1 MKVVRSTCNYCSIAC
16 NFDFHVE
23 DDGFIQRVKP
33 AKDYPVNRGFC
44 CVKGLNLD
52 KQNTIYENPV
62 LPLLRNEKGEL
73 EHISWDKAFNIFAE
87 RVKKIQDEYGKE
99 SFAFLST
106 GQLCTEEMAL
116 AGHIGRT
123 FLGGNGDG
131 NTRLC
136 MATAVVAYKQSFGFD
151 SPPYTFEDLE
161 LSDVMIFIGCNP
173 VVAHPILWSRVIKN
187 RNKDKKIITIDPRR
201 SETVTNSDIWIDLKP
216 KSDLRLLYTLSN
228 VLIEKGWIDEEFIKN
243 STEDFEGFKNHVKKY
258 DVNDVEEYTGIS
270 KGRVNVLIEKGWID
284 EEFIKNST
292 EDFEGFKNHVKKYDV
307 NDVEEYTGISKG
319 RVLELAKII
328 HEGKRVSFWWT
339 MGVNQGYQ
347 AVRTAQAVINLAL
360 MTGNIGRPGTGAN
373 SITGQCNAMGSRL
386 FSNTTGLY
394 GGGEYTDKAR
404 RKVVA
409 KALGIDEEMLP
420 KKPTIPYNAIIE
432 GINNGTIKALWV
444 LATNPVV
451 SWINSLEFKKAAE
464 KLEFL
469 AVQDIYS
476 DTETCK
482 YAHLIL
488 PSTNGLK
495 KEGVLINTERRLSKI
510 QPVLEKKKD
519 DIYSDTETCKYAHL
533 ILPSTNGLKKEGVLI
548 NTERRL
554 SKIQPVLEKKKDELS
569 DYDILLGI
577 GNALGMGSLLDK
589 WKTPKDAFEVLKECT
604 RNMPCD
610 ITGVSYDML
619 KDSKGIQALGM
630 GSLLDKWKTP
640 KDAFEV
646 LKECTRNMPCD
657 ITGVSYDMLKDSKG
671 IQWPFKEGD
680 DIEKEERRL
689 FEDKKFYTPN
699 KKAKFIYED
708 IMSPPF
714 EQNEE
719 YPYILNTGRG
729 TVGQWHTQTRT
740 REITPN
746 KKAKFI
752 YEDIMSPPFEQ
763 NEEYPYILNTGR
775 GTVGQWHTQTRTREI
790 PDVEAIIMKEG
801 YINLNTD
808 LAEELDIKEN
818 DMVKVSSPNGVS
830 NKFLVKLSRTVKKD
844 QLYAPMHYI
853 EANSILPSIF
863 DTYSKEPNYKY
874 GPVKIEKIN

>member
-33 AKDYPVNRGFC
+33 AKDYPVNKGFC

-62 LPLLRNEKGEL
+62 LPLLRNEKGKL
-73 EHISWDKAFNIFAE
+73 EHISWEKAFNIFAE

-201 SETVTNSDIWIDLKP
+201 SETVTNSDIWIDIKP
-216 KSDLRLLYTLSN
+216 KSDLRLLYTLAN
-228 VLIEKGWIDEEFIKN
+228 VLIEEGWIDEKFIKN

-258 DVNDVEEYTGIS
+258 DI
-270 KGRVNVLIEKGWID
+270 
-284 EEFIKNST
+284 
-292 EDFEGFKNHVKKYDV
+292 

-360 MTGNIGRPGTGAN
+360 MTGNIGRAGTGAN

-444 LATNPVV
+444 LATNPVA

-476 DTETCK
+476 DTET
-482 YAHLIL
+482 
-488 PSTNGLK
+488 S
-495 KEGVLINTERRLSKI
+495 
-510 QPVLEKKKD
+510 
-519 DIYSDTETCKYAHL
+519 KYAHL

-577 GNALGMGSLLDK
+577 GK
-589 WKTPKDAFEVLKECT
+589 
-604 RNMPCD
+604 
-610 ITGVSYDML
+610 
-619 KDSKGIQALGM
+619 ALGM

-714 EQNEE
+714 EQ
-719 YPYILNTGRG
+719 
-729 TVGQWHTQTRT
+729 
-740 REITPN
+740 
-746 KKAKFI
+746 
-752 YEDIMSPPFEQ
+752 S
-763 NEEYPYILNTGR
+763 EEYPYILNTGR

-790 PDVEAIIMKEG
+790 PDVEAIIMKKG
-801 YINLNTD
+801 YININTD
-808 LAEELDIKEN
+808 LAEELGIKEN
-818 DMVKVSSPNGVS
+818 DMVKVSSPNGIS
-830 NKFLVKLSRTVKKD
+830 NQFLVKLSRTVKKD

-853 EANSILPSIF
+853 EANSVLPSIF

>member
-270 KGRVNVLIEKGWID
+270 KGRV
-284 EEFIKNST
+284 
-292 EDFEGFKNHVKKYDV
+292 
-307 NDVEEYTGISKG
+307 
-319 RVLELAKII
+319 LELAKII

-519 DIYSDTETCKYAHL
+519 
-533 ILPSTNGLKKEGVLI
+533 
-548 NTERRL
+548 
-554 SKIQPVLEKKKDELS
+554 ELS

-577 GNALGMGSLLDK
+577 GNALGMGSLLD
-589 WKTPKDAFEVLKECT
+589 
-604 RNMPCD
+604 
-610 ITGVSYDML
+610 
-619 KDSKGIQALGM
+619 
-630 GSLLDKWKTP
+630 

-689 FEDKKFYTPN
+689 FEDKKFYT
-699 KKAKFIYED
+699 
-708 IMSPPF
+708 
-714 EQNEE
+714 Q
-719 YPYILNTGRG
+719 
-729 TVGQWHTQTRT
+729 
-740 REITPN
+740 N

-808 LAEELDIKEN
+808 LAEELDIREN
-818 DMVKVSSPNGVS
+818 DMVKLSSPNGVS

-853 EANSILPSIF
+853 EANSVLPSIF

>member
-228 VLIEKGWIDEEFIKN
+228 VLIEE
-243 STEDFEGFKNHVKKY
+243 
-258 DVNDVEEYTGIS
+258 
-270 KGRVNVLIEKGWID
+270 GWID

-409 KALGIDEEMLP
+409 KALEIDEDMLP

-444 LATNPVV
+444 LATNPVA

-476 DTETCK
+476 DTET
-482 YAHLIL
+482 
-488 PSTNGLK
+488 S
-495 KEGVLINTERRLSKI
+495 
-510 QPVLEKKKD
+510 
-519 DIYSDTETCKYAHL
+519 KYAHL

-577 GNALGMGSLLDK
+577 GK
-589 WKTPKDAFEVLKECT
+589 
-604 RNMPCD
+604 
-610 ITGVSYDML
+610 
-619 KDSKGIQALGM
+619 ALGM

-740 REITPN
+740 REI
-746 KKAKFI
+746 
-752 YEDIMSPPFEQ
+752 
-763 NEEYPYILNTGR
+763 
-775 GTVGQWHTQTRTREI
+775 

-853 EANSILPSIF
+853 EANSVLPSIF

>member
-187 RNKDKKIITIDPRR
+187 RNKDKKIISIDPRR
-201 SETVTNSDIWIDLKP
+201 TETVTNSDMWIDIKP
-216 KSDLRLLYTLSN
+216 KSDLRLLYTLAN
-228 VLIEKGWIDEEFIKN
+228 VLIEEGWIDEKFIKN

-258 DVNDVEEYTGIS
+258 DI
-270 KGRVNVLIEKGWID
+270 
-284 EEFIKNST
+284 
-292 EDFEGFKNHVKKYDV
+292 

-519 DIYSDTETCKYAHL
+519 
-533 ILPSTNGLKKEGVLI
+533 
-548 NTERRL
+548 
-554 SKIQPVLEKKKDELS
+554 ELS

-577 GNALGMGSLLDK
+577 GN
-589 WKTPKDAFEVLKECT
+589 
-604 RNMPCD
+604 
-610 ITGVSYDML
+610 
-619 KDSKGIQALGM
+619 ALGM

-689 FEDKKFYTPN
+689 FEDKKFYT
-699 KKAKFIYED
+699 
-708 IMSPPF
+708 
-714 EQNEE
+714 Q
-719 YPYILNTGRG
+719 
-729 TVGQWHTQTRT
+729 
-740 REITPN
+740 N

>member
-187 RNKDKKIITIDPRR
+187 RNKDKKIISIDPRR
-201 SETVTNSDIWIDLKP
+201 TETVTNSDMWIDIKP
-216 KSDLRLLYTLSN
+216 KSDLRLLYTLAN
-228 VLIEKGWIDEEFIKN
+228 VLIEEGWIDEKFIKN

-258 DVNDVEEYTGIS
+258 DI
-270 KGRVNVLIEKGWID
+270 
-284 EEFIKNST
+284 
-292 EDFEGFKNHVKKYDV
+292 

-519 DIYSDTETCKYAHL
+519 
-533 ILPSTNGLKKEGVLI
+533 
-548 NTERRL
+548 
-554 SKIQPVLEKKKDELS
+554 ELS

-577 GNALGMGSLLDK
+577 GN
-589 WKTPKDAFEVLKECT
+589 
-604 RNMPCD
+604 
-610 ITGVSYDML
+610 
-619 KDSKGIQALGM
+619 ALGM

-740 REITPN
+740 REI
-746 KKAKFI
+746 
-752 YEDIMSPPFEQ
+752 S
-763 NEEYPYILNTGR
+763 
-775 GTVGQWHTQTRTREI
+775 
-790 PDVEAIIMKEG
+790 DVEAIIMKEG

>member
-161 LSDVMIFIGCNP
+161 LSDVIIFIGCNP

-228 VLIEKGWIDEEFIKN
+228 VLIEE
-243 STEDFEGFKNHVKKY
+243 
-258 DVNDVEEYTGIS
+258 
-270 KGRVNVLIEKGWID
+270 GWID

-444 LATNPVV
+444 LATNPVA

-519 DIYSDTETCKYAHL
+519 
-533 ILPSTNGLKKEGVLI
+533 
-548 NTERRL
+548 
-554 SKIQPVLEKKKDELS
+554 ELS

-577 GNALGMGSLLDK
+577 GN
-589 WKTPKDAFEVLKECT
+589 
-604 RNMPCD
+604 
-610 ITGVSYDML
+610 
-619 KDSKGIQALGM
+619 ALGM

-740 REITPN
+740 REI
-746 KKAKFI
+746 
-752 YEDIMSPPFEQ
+752 S
-763 NEEYPYILNTGR
+763 
-775 GTVGQWHTQTRTREI
+775 
-790 PDVEAIIMKEG
+790 DVEAIIMKEG

>member
-270 KGRVNVLIEKGWID
+270 KGRV
-284 EEFIKNST
+284 
-292 EDFEGFKNHVKKYDV
+292 
-307 NDVEEYTGISKG
+307 
-319 RVLELAKII
+319 LELAKII

-519 DIYSDTETCKYAHL
+519 
-533 ILPSTNGLKKEGVLI
+533 
-548 NTERRL
+548 
-554 SKIQPVLEKKKDELS
+554 ELS

-577 GNALGMGSLLDK
+577 GN
-589 WKTPKDAFEVLKECT
+589 
-604 RNMPCD
+604 
-610 ITGVSYDML
+610 
-619 KDSKGIQALGM
+619 ALGM

-689 FEDKKFYTPN
+689 FEDKKFYT
-699 KKAKFIYED
+699 
-708 IMSPPF
+708 
-714 EQNEE
+714 Q
-719 YPYILNTGRG
+719 
-729 TVGQWHTQTRT
+729 
-740 REITPN
+740 N

-808 LAEELDIKEN
+808 LAEELDIREN
-818 DMVKVSSPNGVS
+818 DMVKLSSPNGVS

>member
-187 RNKDKKIITIDPRR
+187 RNKDKKIISIDPRR
-201 SETVTNSDIWIDLKP
+201 TETVTNSDMWIDLKP

-228 VLIEKGWIDEEFIKN
+228 VLIEE
-243 STEDFEGFKNHVKKY
+243 
-258 DVNDVEEYTGIS
+258 
-270 KGRVNVLIEKGWID
+270 GWID

-444 LATNPVV
+444 LATNPVA

-519 DIYSDTETCKYAHL
+519 
-533 ILPSTNGLKKEGVLI
+533 
-548 NTERRL
+548 
-554 SKIQPVLEKKKDELS
+554 ELS

-577 GNALGMGSLLDK
+577 GN
-589 WKTPKDAFEVLKECT
+589 
-604 RNMPCD
+604 
-610 ITGVSYDML
+610 
-619 KDSKGIQALGM
+619 ALGM

-740 REITPN
+740 REI
-746 KKAKFI
+746 
-752 YEDIMSPPFEQ
+752 S
-763 NEEYPYILNTGR
+763 
-775 GTVGQWHTQTRTREI
+775 
-790 PDVEAIIMKEG
+790 DVEAIIMKEG

>member
-33 AKDYPVNRGFC
+33 AKDYPVNKGFC

-62 LPLLRNEKGEL
+62 LPLLRNEKGKL
-73 EHISWDKAFNIFAE
+73 EHISWEKAFNIFAE

-187 RNKDKKIITIDPRR
+187 RNKDKKIISIDPRR
-201 SETVTNSDIWIDLKP
+201 TETVTNSDMWIDIKP
-216 KSDLRLLYTLSN
+216 KSDLRLLYTLAN
-228 VLIEKGWIDEEFIKN
+228 VLIEDGWIDEKFIKN

-258 DVNDVEEYTGIS
+258 DI
-270 KGRVNVLIEKGWID
+270 
-284 EEFIKNST
+284 
-292 EDFEGFKNHVKKYDV
+292 

-519 DIYSDTETCKYAHL
+519 
-533 ILPSTNGLKKEGVLI
+533 
-548 NTERRL
+548 
-554 SKIQPVLEKKKDELS
+554 ELS

-589 WKTPKDAFEVLKECT
+589 WKTPRDAFET
-604 RNMPCD
+604 
-610 ITGVSYDML
+610 
-619 KDSKGIQALGM
+619 
-630 GSLLDKWKTP
+630 
-640 KDAFEV
+640 

-689 FEDKKFYTPN
+689 FEDGKFYTPN

-708 IMSPPF
+708 IINPPF
-714 EQNEE
+714 EQ
-719 YPYILNTGRG
+719 
-729 TVGQWHTQTRT
+729 
-740 REITPN
+740 
-746 KKAKFI
+746 
-752 YEDIMSPPFEQ
+752 S
-763 NEEYPYILNTGR
+763 EEYPYILNTGR

-790 PDVEAIIMKEG
+790 PDVEAIIMKKG
-801 YINLNTD
+801 YININTD
-808 LAEELDIKEN
+808 LAEELGIKEN
-818 DMVKVSSPNGVS
+818 DMVKVSSPNGIS
-830 NKFLVKLSRTVKKD
+830 NQFLVKLSRTVKKD

-853 EANSILPSIF
+853 EANSVLPSIF

>member
-33 AKDYPVNRGFC
+33 AKDYPVNKGFC

-62 LPLLRNEKGEL
+62 LPLLRNEKGKL
-73 EHISWDKAFNIFAE
+73 EHISWEKAFNIFAE

-187 RNKDKKIITIDPRR
+187 RNKDKKIISIDPRR
-201 SETVTNSDIWIDLKP
+201 TETVTNSDMWIDIKP
-216 KSDLRLLYTLSN
+216 KSDLRLLYTLAN
-228 VLIEKGWIDEEFIKN
+228 VLIEEGWIDEKFIKN

-258 DVNDVEEYTGIS
+258 DI
-270 KGRVNVLIEKGWID
+270 
-284 EEFIKNST
+284 
-292 EDFEGFKNHVKKYDV
+292 

-519 DIYSDTETCKYAHL
+519 
-533 ILPSTNGLKKEGVLI
+533 
-548 NTERRL
+548 
-554 SKIQPVLEKKKDELS
+554 ELS

-577 GNALGMGSLLDK
+577 GK
-589 WKTPKDAFEVLKECT
+589 
-604 RNMPCD
+604 
-610 ITGVSYDML
+610 
-619 KDSKGIQALGM
+619 ALGM

-740 REITPN
+740 REI
-746 KKAKFI
+746 
-752 YEDIMSPPFEQ
+752 S
-763 NEEYPYILNTGR
+763 
-775 GTVGQWHTQTRTREI
+775 
-790 PDVEAIIMKEG
+790 DVEAIIMKEG

-853 EANSILPSIF
+853 EANSVLPSIF

>member
-73 EHISWDKAFNIFAE
+73 EHISWDEAFNIFAE

-123 FLGGNGDG
+123 YLGGNGDG

-187 RNKDKKIITIDPRR
+187 KNKDKKIITIDPRR
-201 SETVTNSDIWIDLKP
+201 SETVSNSDMWIDLKP
-216 KSDLRLLYTLSN
+216 KSDLRLLYTLAN

-243 STEDFEGFKNHVKKY
+243 STEDFEGFKNHVA
-258 DVNDVEEYTGIS
+258 
-270 KGRVNVLIEKGWID
+270 
-284 EEFIKNST
+284 
-292 EDFEGFKNHVKKYDV
+292 KYDV

-360 MTGNIGRPGTGAN
+360 MTGNIGKPGTGAN

-409 KALGIDEEMLP
+409 NALGIDEDMLP

-451 SWINSLEFKKAAE
+451 SWINSLDFKKAAE

-476 DTETCK
+476 DTET
-482 YAHLIL
+482 
-488 PSTNGLK
+488 S
-495 KEGVLINTERRLSKI
+495 
-510 QPVLEKKKD
+510 
-519 DIYSDTETCKYAHL
+519 KYAHL

-577 GNALGMGSLLDK
+577 GKALGMGNLLDK
-589 WKTPKDAFEVLKECT
+589 WKTPEDAFNVLKECT

-619 KDSKGIQALGM
+619 KDSKG
-630 GSLLDKWKTP
+630 
-640 KDAFEV
+640 V
-646 LKECTRNMPCD
+646 
-657 ITGVSYDMLKDSKG
+657 
-671 IQWPFKEGD
+671 QWPFKEGD
-680 DIEKEERRL
+680 DIENLERRL

-708 IMSPPF
+708 II
-714 EQNEE
+714 N
-719 YPYILNTGRG
+719 
-729 TVGQWHTQTRT
+729 
-740 REITPN
+740 
-746 KKAKFI
+746 
-752 YEDIMSPPFEQ
+752 PPFEQ

-801 YINLNTD
+801 YININTD
-808 LAEELDIKEN
+808 LAEELEIKEN

-853 EANSILPSIF
+853 EANSVLPSIF

>member
-270 KGRVNVLIEKGWID
+270 KGRV
-284 EEFIKNST
+284 
-292 EDFEGFKNHVKKYDV
+292 
-307 NDVEEYTGISKG
+307 
-319 RVLELAKII
+319 LELAKII

-444 LATNPVV
+444 LATNPVA

-519 DIYSDTETCKYAHL
+519 
-533 ILPSTNGLKKEGVLI
+533 
-548 NTERRL
+548 
-554 SKIQPVLEKKKDELS
+554 ELS

-577 GNALGMGSLLDK
+577 GN
-589 WKTPKDAFEVLKECT
+589 
-604 RNMPCD
+604 
-610 ITGVSYDML
+610 
-619 KDSKGIQALGM
+619 ALGM

-740 REITPN
+740 REI
-746 KKAKFI
+746 
-752 YEDIMSPPFEQ
+752 S
-763 NEEYPYILNTGR
+763 
-775 GTVGQWHTQTRTREI
+775 
-790 PDVEAIIMKEG
+790 DVEAIIMKEG

-853 EANSILPSIF
+853 EANSVLPSIF

>member
-116 AGHIGRT
+116 VGHIGRT

-228 VLIEKGWIDEEFIKN
+228 VLIEE
-243 STEDFEGFKNHVKKY
+243 
-258 DVNDVEEYTGIS
+258 
-270 KGRVNVLIEKGWID
+270 GWID

-444 LATNPVV
+444 LATNPVA

-519 DIYSDTETCKYAHL
+519 
-533 ILPSTNGLKKEGVLI
+533 
-548 NTERRL
+548 
-554 SKIQPVLEKKKDELS
+554 ELS

-577 GNALGMGSLLDK
+577 GN
-589 WKTPKDAFEVLKECT
+589 
-604 RNMPCD
+604 
-610 ITGVSYDML
+610 
-619 KDSKGIQALGM
+619 ALGM

-740 REITPN
+740 REI
-746 KKAKFI
+746 
-752 YEDIMSPPFEQ
+752 S
-763 NEEYPYILNTGR
+763 
-775 GTVGQWHTQTRTREI
+775 
-790 PDVEAIIMKEG
+790 DVEAIIMKEG

>member
-33 AKDYPVNRGFC
+33 AKNYPVNRGFC

-216 KSDLRLLYTLSN
+216 KSDLRLLYTLS
-228 VLIEKGWIDEEFIKN
+228 
-243 STEDFEGFKNHVKKY
+243 
-258 DVNDVEEYTGIS
+258 
-270 KGRVNVLIEKGWID
+270 NVLIEKGWID

-519 DIYSDTETCKYAHL
+519 
-533 ILPSTNGLKKEGVLI
+533 
-548 NTERRL
+548 
-554 SKIQPVLEKKKDELS
+554 ELS

-577 GNALGMGSLLDK
+577 GN
-589 WKTPKDAFEVLKECT
+589 
-604 RNMPCD
+604 
-610 ITGVSYDML
+610 
-619 KDSKGIQALGM
+619 ALGM

-689 FEDKKFYTPN
+689 FEDKKFYT
-699 KKAKFIYED
+699 
-708 IMSPPF
+708 
-714 EQNEE
+714 Q
-719 YPYILNTGRG
+719 
-729 TVGQWHTQTRT
+729 
-740 REITPN
+740 N

-808 LAEELDIKEN
+808 LAEELDIREN

-853 EANSILPSIF
+853 EANSVLPSIF

>member
-187 RNKDKKIITIDPRR
+187 RNKDKKIISIDPRR
-201 SETVTNSDIWIDLKP
+201 TETVTNSDMWIDIKP
-216 KSDLRLLYTLSN
+216 KSDLRLLYTLAN
-228 VLIEKGWIDEEFIKN
+228 VLIEKGWIDEKFIKN

-258 DVNDVEEYTGIS
+258 DI
-270 KGRVNVLIEKGWID
+270 
-284 EEFIKNST
+284 
-292 EDFEGFKNHVKKYDV
+292 

-360 MTGNIGRPGTGAN
+360 MTGNIGRAGTGAN

-519 DIYSDTETCKYAHL
+519 
-533 ILPSTNGLKKEGVLI
+533 
-548 NTERRL
+548 
-554 SKIQPVLEKKKDELS
+554 ELS

-589 WKTPKDAFEVLKECT
+589 WKTPRDAFET
-604 RNMPCD
+604 
-610 ITGVSYDML
+610 
-619 KDSKGIQALGM
+619 
-630 GSLLDKWKTP
+630 
-640 KDAFEV
+640 

-689 FEDKKFYTPN
+689 FEDGKFYTPN

-708 IMSPPF
+708 IINPPF
-714 EQNEE
+714 EQ
-719 YPYILNTGRG
+719 
-729 TVGQWHTQTRT
+729 
-740 REITPN
+740 
-746 KKAKFI
+746 
-752 YEDIMSPPFEQ
+752 S
-763 NEEYPYILNTGR
+763 EEYPYILNTGR

-790 PDVEAIIMKEG
+790 PDVEAIIMKKG
-801 YINLNTD
+801 YININTD
-808 LAEELDIKEN
+808 LAEELGIKEN
-818 DMVKVSSPNGVS
+818 DMVKVSSPNGIS
-830 NKFLVKLSRTVKKD
+830 NQFLVKLSRTVKKD

-853 EANSILPSIF
+853 EANSVLPSIF

>member
-33 AKDYPVNRGFC
+33 AKDYPVNKGFC

-62 LPLLRNEKGEL
+62 LPLLRNEKGKL
-73 EHISWDKAFNIFAE
+73 EHISWEKAFNIFAE

-187 RNKDKKIITIDPRR
+187 RNKDKKIISIDPRR
-201 SETVTNSDIWIDLKP
+201 TETVTNSDMWIDIKP
-216 KSDLRLLYTLSN
+216 KSDLRLLYTLAN
-228 VLIEKGWIDEEFIKN
+228 VLIEEGWIDEEFIKN

-258 DVNDVEEYTGIS
+258 DI
-270 KGRVNVLIEKGWID
+270 
-284 EEFIKNST
+284 
-292 EDFEGFKNHVKKYDV
+292 

-510 QPVLEKKKD
+510 QPVLEKK
-519 DIYSDTETCKYAHL
+519 E
-533 ILPSTNGLKKEGVLI
+533 
-548 NTERRL
+548 
-554 SKIQPVLEKKKDELS
+554 DELS

-589 WKTPKDAFEVLKECT
+589 WKTPRDAFET
-604 RNMPCD
+604 
-610 ITGVSYDML
+610 
-619 KDSKGIQALGM
+619 
-630 GSLLDKWKTP
+630 
-640 KDAFEV
+640 

-689 FEDKKFYTPN
+689 FEDGKFYTPN

-708 IMSPPF
+708 IINPPF
-714 EQNEE
+714 EQ
-719 YPYILNTGRG
+719 
-729 TVGQWHTQTRT
+729 
-740 REITPN
+740 
-746 KKAKFI
+746 
-752 YEDIMSPPFEQ
+752 S
-763 NEEYPYILNTGR
+763 EEYPYILNTGR

-790 PDVEAIIMKEG
+790 PDVEAIIMKKG
-801 YINLNTD
+801 YININTD
-808 LAEELDIKEN
+808 LAEELGIKEN
-818 DMVKVSSPNGVS
+818 DMVKVSSPNGIS
-830 NKFLVKLSRTVKKD
+830 NQFLVKLSRTVKKD

-853 EANSILPSIF
+853 EANSVLPSIF